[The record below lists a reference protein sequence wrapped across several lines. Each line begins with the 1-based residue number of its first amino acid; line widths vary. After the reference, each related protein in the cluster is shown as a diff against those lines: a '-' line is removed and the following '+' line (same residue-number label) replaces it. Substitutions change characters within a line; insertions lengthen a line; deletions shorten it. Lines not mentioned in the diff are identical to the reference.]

1 MDLQPNRVLLSPL
14 ISAALVHNLEISSN
28 HLHAIFLVCGN
39 SHGIIRKYDL
49 MWCRQCFRSN
59 TKEIELIKHQREYP
73 QQLISI
79 KGNTHNNTSR
89 YYLKYTNKQTL
100 FGWKIEKSIPSA
112 VHKSRLAFIST

>member
-59 TKEIELIKHQREYP
+59 TKEIELIK
-73 QQLISI
+73 LNLSFCLSWISSGVGS
-79 KGNTHNNTSR
+79 KNGH
-89 YYLKYTNKQTL
+89 L
-100 FGWKIEKSIPSA
+100 
-112 VHKSRLAFIST
+112 